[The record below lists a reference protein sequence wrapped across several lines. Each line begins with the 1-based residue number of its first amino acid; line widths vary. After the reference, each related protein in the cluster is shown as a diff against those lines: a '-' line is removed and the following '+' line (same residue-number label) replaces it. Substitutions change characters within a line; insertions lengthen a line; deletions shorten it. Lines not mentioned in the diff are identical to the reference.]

1 MIEGLFPCPIGVY
14 ELGRSLTQSE
24 MSYLKGITMEKNQGN
39 TVSENGDIL
48 HNDIMADFT
57 KFIGNSIDEYCKQTY
72 DFDIDKVQL
81 YITQSWTNLTK
92 KGEFHHMHNH
102 QNSIISGVFYF
113 EGNKDDVIEFYN
125 PNPWLGVNRWAV
137 DAKEINDFNSQ
148 TYWWPA
154 DIGTLILFPSQLEHA
169 VPEVEG
175 DRDRYS
181 MSFNTFF
188 RGQIGGSHERTEL
201 IL

>member
-1 MIEGLFPCPIGVY
+1 
-14 ELGRSLTQSE
+14 
-24 MSYLKGITMEKNQGN
+24 
-39 TVSENGDIL
+39 
-48 HNDIMADFT
+48 MADFT

-72 DFDIDKVQL
+72 DFDTDKVQL

-125 PNPWLGVNRWAV
+125 PNPWLGDRWAV
-137 DAKEINDFNSQ
+137 DAKANNDFNSQ
-148 TYWWPA
+148 TWWWPA

>member
-72 DFDIDKVQL
+72 DFDTDKVQL

-125 PNPWLGVNRWAV
+125 PNPWLGDRWAV
-137 DAKEINDFNSQ
+137 DAKANNDFNSQ